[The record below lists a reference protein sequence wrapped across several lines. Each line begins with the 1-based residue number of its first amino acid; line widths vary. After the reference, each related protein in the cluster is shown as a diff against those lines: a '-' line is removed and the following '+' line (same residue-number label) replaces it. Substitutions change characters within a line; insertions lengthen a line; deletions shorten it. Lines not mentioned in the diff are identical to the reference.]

1 MFLDGCTWSQM
12 RSLYTTTA
20 LLKCTPA
27 LLVFIMCLQQT
38 QNLLFV
44 LAPVTQKGFHN
55 TLCIISLLEL
65 AYTNRNKKTA
75 QFIHFWSPH
84 CFGSPTTGW
93 KSVFTFCAREVSLF
107 LGIIC
112 TFFPPSTYFHWKFQ
126 ILFTRGSLCLLKP
139 KKSCFCPNCFPD
151 TMQWSAGHLGS
162 AFAGMTPPHCYWSGT
177 GSQPPNT
184 THRCHAALDTA
195 PGEHR
200 AVLGAQGKPH
210 IFVSWVWLQ
219 ENFSIAHEAA

>member
-1 MFLDGCTWSQM
+1 MAAPGARWDHCIQLQPCSNAPLLCLFSSCVSNKHRICFLFLLLSPKRGF
-12 RSLYTTTA
+12 TTHCVLSA
-20 LLKCTPA
+20 
-27 LLVFIMCLQQT
+27 CL
-38 QNLLFV
+38 NLLI
-44 LAPVTQKGFHN
+44 LTGIKRQ
-55 TLCIISLLEL
+55 LSLFTSDHHI
-65 AYTNRNKKTA
+65 A
-75 QFIHFWSPH
+75 
-84 CFGSPTTGW
+84 FGSPTTGW

-112 TFFPPSTYFHWKFQ
+112 TFFPPSTYFHLKFQ

-195 PGEHR
+195 LGEHR